1 MMDAS
6 FCPCGLLVSA
16 YPRAPSVTSCSLLP
30 ILRHVLDYVCLVFLL
45 TMWTFGPVQHCFRV
59 YSFHSGVSLHPW
71 PPPLALFPSGVLGW
85 SGEDPFIDGL
95 PNHAEMWMD
104 LRERKAC
111 PSFLH
116 SNCHPL
122 AVQYLVRDV
131 YVGRILGKG
140 VLLLTNRGLFHLRGP
155 NLRLR

>member
-1 MMDAS
+1 MPLRSAGFSISKGPQRNFMFTIAHTPSCIVLCLSRSLTDHADVWS
-6 FCPCGLLVSA
+6 CPALLQ
-16 YPRAPSVTSCSLLP
+16 SLYL
-30 ILRHVLDYVCLVFLL
+30 
-45 TMWTFGPVQHCFRV
+45 
-59 YSFHSGVSLHPW
+59 FHSGVFSHPW

-85 SGEDPFIDGL
+85 SGEGPFINGL
-95 PNHAEMWMD
+95 PNHGSEIWMD
-104 LRERKAC
+104 LSKRKAC
-111 PSFLH
+111 PSFVH